1 MGIGASIFL
10 IAIGAVLK
18 WGITAHVAGVS
29 IATIGVILM
38 VVGALGLLISLFF
51 LASARNRG
59 TTVVRDRYVDRDT
72 I

>member
-51 LASARNRG
+51 LASARDRG
-59 TTVVRDRYVDRDT
+59 PAVVRDRYVDRET
-72 I
+72 L